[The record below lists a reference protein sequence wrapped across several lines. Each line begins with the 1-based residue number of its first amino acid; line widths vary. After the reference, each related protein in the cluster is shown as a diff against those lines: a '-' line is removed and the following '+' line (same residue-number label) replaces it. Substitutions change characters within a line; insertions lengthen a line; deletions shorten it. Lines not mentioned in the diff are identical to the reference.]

1 MYIVTGGA
9 GFIGS
14 AMIWKLNTLGID
26 DILVVDNLSTSE
38 KWKNLVNRRYREYMH
53 RDAFMEILSDNGFEE
68 PIEAVIHMGA
78 CSSTTE

>member
-26 DILVVDNLSTSE
+26 NILVVDNLASSE
-38 KWKNLVNRRYREYMH
+38 KWKNLVNRSYADYMH
-53 RDAFMEILSDNGFEE
+53 RDAFIDLVSNNALEDLSL
-68 PIEAVIHMGA
+68 IHI
-78 CSSTTE
+78 